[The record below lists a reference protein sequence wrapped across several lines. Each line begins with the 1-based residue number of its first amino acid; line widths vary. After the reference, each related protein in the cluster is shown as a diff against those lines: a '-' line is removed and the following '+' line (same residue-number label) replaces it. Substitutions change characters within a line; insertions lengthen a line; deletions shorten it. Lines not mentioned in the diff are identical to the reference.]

1 MNSSVDLSMNS
12 AVDRRLENRSVLVV
26 EDNPIIALD
35 LQIILEAA
43 GATVVGP
50 AYDLSKALNLI
61 EANNVNAAVIDYLL
75 QAGDTLPLARVLGER
90 GIPFLFQTS
99 DPEGVATKHVGAT
112 ILPKPYRTGPTHVS
126 RVQPCS
132 GDLETLDPGSTLQRI
147 CEKLMPATTNPV
159 VEASP
164 IDEG

>member
-61 EANNVNAAVIDYLL
+61 EANNVNAAVLDYLL

-99 DPEGVATKHVGAT
+99 DPESVARKHAGAL
-112 ILPKPYRTGPTHVS
+112 ILPKPYRPDQLTSAVYS
-126 RVQPCS
+126 LVR
-132 GDLETLDPGSTLQRI
+132 ETS
-147 CEKLMPATTNPV
+147 
-159 VEASP
+159 
-164 IDEG
+164 